1 MTAQTTNRKY
11 DYPITTDRPQDSP
24 LTIAQSVAKFEA
36 DLLYL
41 DSEYRRFDKFPLAIV
56 ETTAPQVRTGN
67 TDDAIK
73 WDAVVVDTWGMVN
86 LGKAPTLVTS
96 PKDVPGW
103 YLMGGILLAGAI
115 NGDAQL
121 TMLFQGTNGDST
133 AWVLANDTDAAING
147 WGWQATNG
155 TYPVV
160 SSMTPMSN
168 GPTGTTVTVKYA
180 RMWMFWIRD
189 W

>member
-1 MTAQTTNRKY
+1 MTAQTQYRKY
-11 DYPITTDRPQDSP
+11 DYPITTDAPKNAG
-24 LTIAQSVAKFEA
+24 LTIAQSVAKFET

-41 DSEYRRFDKFPLAIV
+41 DNEYRRLDKFPLAIV

-103 YLMGGILLAGAI
+103 YLMGGIMVAGGIA
-115 NGDAQL
+115 GDIEL
-121 TMLFQGTNGDST
+121 DMLFQGSSSDSA
-133 AWVLANDTDAAING
+133 AWVYANDTDGALNG
-147 WGWQATNG
+147 WQWESTNG
-155 TYPVV
+155 DYPVIASIV
-160 SSMTPMSN
+160 PMWLNTS
-168 GPTGTTVTVKYA
+168 GILTVKYA
-180 RMWMFWIRD
+180 RLWMFWIRD